1 MRHHLQLASFSL
13 WRPWN
18 DMLFVYSAWIVPNV
32 TEKINARMTIYCA
45 SQTYGWSLHCSSFGC
60 VWWGCFSA
68 QSGLCNVLPVL
79 CVDLQNLHLSLAN
92 FPEAQVLDEQY
103 LFCQLPLL
111 QRVCLWGFFNPPKD
125 QRDLASGAF
134 TILRGVN
141 IYGRPSWN
149 RTLVTRLRHKQCK
162 LKEFSPFPAWCRLSM
177 SHSHRAVC
185 WWCRY
190 CILPS
195 LKEFGVLP
203 HSSSKACKGGSW
215 HSSLLMVV

>member
-1 MRHHLQLASFSL
+1 MDGLYTALLSGVSGEGASP
-13 WRPWN
+13 RR
-18 DMLFVYSAWIVPNV
+18 VVSA
-32 TEKINARMTIYCA
+32 MS
-45 SQTYGWSLHCSSFGC
+45 SQCC
-60 VWWGCFSA
+60 VLISRTFT
-68 QSGLCNVLPVL
+68 
-79 CVDLQNLHLSLAN
+79 SLAN

-185 WWCRY
+185 
-190 CILPS
+190 
-195 LKEFGVLP
+195 
-203 HSSSKACKGGSW
+203 
-215 HSSLLMVV
+215 